1 MARACARGRASSRR
15 ARRAARAPGPR
26 GDRRLPRRDRAP
38 GARLVRAAALRAARR
53 AHRHGHDPRAR
64 RRGVPRVRD
73 DPRGPAALLAP
84 AEGAGALRMKIIQR
98 SYREND
104 RRALQDAGIHP
115 LLAKIYAARS
125 IRSAAELAYSAA
137 RLLPPTLLKGMAQ
150 SATLLA
156 DAIQAGQR
164 LLIIADYDADG
175 ATACAV
181 GMRALRQFGANV
193 DYLVPDR
200 FKLGYGL
207 SPELVDLAAE
217 RKPDLL
223 ITVDNG
229 IASVEG
235 VARARALGIATL
247 ITDHHLPG
255 DSLPAAA
262 CIVNPN
268 QPGCSFPSKALA
280 GVGVMFYVMVALR
293 AELRKRGALKSEVNL
308 GALTDLVALGTI
320 ADVVPLDV
328 NNRNLVAQGLKRIRA
343 GRAQPGITALLRAA
357 GRNAAEASSFDLG
370 FVAGPR
376 LNAAGRLADMSL
388 GIECLITDD
397 EARAA
402 NCARELDRLNGE
414 RRKIEGGMLE
424 QALEKLKTL
433 EPEAQSTFFAPDW
446 HEGVVGILAS
456 RLKDR
461 LHKPVICF
469 ARAADGRNLK
479 GSGRSVPGLHLRDC
493 LDLVAKRDPGLILRF
508 GGHAQAAGL
517 TIAESEYP
525 RFGVAFERALDEA
538 LPASARTRTVET
550 DGSLERSYYTLE
562 VARMLEDGIWGQ
574 AFPQP
579 LFCDTFVVES
589 QRVVGERHLKLV
601 VSKDGR
607 RFEAMRFGALD
618 ALPSPLRAA
627 YRLAVNEFNG
637 LKSIQLNVEHVES

>member
-1 MARACARGRASSRR
+1 
-15 ARRAARAPGPR
+15 
-26 GDRRLPRRDRAP
+26 
-38 GARLVRAAALRAARR
+38 
-53 AHRHGHDPRAR
+53 
-64 RRGVPRVRD
+64 
-73 DPRGPAALLAP
+73 
-84 AEGAGALRMKIIQR
+84 MKIIERPFQESHR
-98 SYREND
+98 Q
-104 RRALQDAGIHP
+104 ALVAAGIHP

-125 IRSAAELAYSAA
+125 IRSATELAYTPAG
-137 RLLPPTLLKGMAQ
+137 LLPPAQLKGIAEA
-150 SATLLA
+150 ATLLA
-156 DAIQAGQR
+156 EAIQAGKR

-181 GMRALRQFGANV
+181 GMRALRQFGAAV

-217 RKPDLL
+217 RKPDLP

-235 VARARALGIATL
+235 VARAKALGIGTL

-255 DSLPAAA
+255 AELPQAD

-268 QPGCSFPSKALA
+268 QRGCDFPSKALA
-280 GVGVMFYVMVALR
+280 GCGVMFYVMIALR
-293 AELRKRGALKSEVNL
+293 AELRKRGALKGEVNL

-320 ADVVPLDV
+320 ADVVPLDA
-328 NNRNLVAQGLKRIRA
+328 NNRNLVSQGLKRIRS

-357 GRNAAEASSFDLG
+357 GRTVSEASSFDLG

-402 NCARELDRLNGE
+402 NGARELDRLNAE
-414 RRKIEGGMLE
+414 RRKIEGDMLE
-424 QALEKLKTL
+424 TALEKLKQL
-433 EPEAQSTFFAPDW
+433 DGQEQSTFFATDW

-469 ARAADGRNLK
+469 ARAADGRSLK

-493 LDLVAKRDPGLILRF
+493 LDLVAKRNPGLIARF

-525 RFGVAFERALDEA
+525 RFATAFDTTLEET
-538 LPASARTRTVET
+538 LPASARTRMVET
-550 DGSLERSYYTLE
+550 DGSLGDDYYTLQI
-562 VARMLEDGIWGQ
+562 ARMIDDGIWGQ

-589 QRVVGERHLKLV
+589 QRVVGERHLKLLV
-601 VSKDGR
+601 TRGGR
-607 RFEAMRFGALD
+607 RIEAMRFGSLD
-618 ALPSPLRAA
+618 PIPPSMRAA